1 MSIYNTTRSIN
12 LETAKN
18 LAAEAIKEATK
29 IGILISVAIVDSAG
43 ETVLFQKMDGAP
55 RISIDASM
63 KKARTAQSMNIST
76 GNDWLEFVGDDE
88 ILKRGVPLLE
98 EFSFLGGGSPIIY
111 ENSSLGAIG
120 VSGGHYKQD
129 EACVKRALTLL
140 EGSL

>member
-140 EGSL
+140 EGPL

>member
-12 LETAKN
+12 LKTAKK
-18 LAAEAIKEATK
+18 LAAEAIKEATN

-76 GNDWLEFVGDDE
+76 GKDWLEFVGDDE
-88 ILKRGVPLLE
+88 ILKRGVPLLR
-98 EFSFLGGGSPIIY
+98 I
-111 ENSSLGAIG
+111 
-120 VSGGHYKQD
+120 
-129 EACVKRALTLL
+129 
-140 EGSL
+140 